1 MRLGPSQGS
10 EGDREGPP
18 HLGPSG
24 PRPPAQV
31 GTPSATAQRPS
42 AARQSHSFS
51 VHRGTALISS
61 PMASPFSRGT
71 SAWFPQPA
79 SSGLQ
84 VSDEWSHALP
94 PPSFR
99 APGFPGCSVTVTAVG
114 PRGQPPPA
122 GLLPSR
128 LRGEGTSSF
137 LSGTNEI
144 FLLLCAPLGS
154 GSVFYPL
161 GLALCSGPVITA
173 HTSSRTGLAL
183 RAGWAPLHR
192 PLPEAPPG
200 TVGVS
205 SLPLLV
211 PRSAWRPLT

>member
-1 MRLGPSQGS
+1 MGVSLGGGDGRGWGEEVERDGERKREVGVGVRLGPSQGS

-99 APGFPGCSVTVTAVG
+99 APWLPWLLRHRHRCGAAGSA
-114 PRGQPPPA
+114 PPPGRPA
-122 GLLPSR
+122 ALP
-128 LRGEGTSSF
+128 
-137 LSGTNEI
+137 
-144 FLLLCAPLGS
+144 
-154 GSVFYPL
+154 
-161 GLALCSGPVITA
+161 
-173 HTSSRTGLAL
+173 
-183 RAGWAPLHR
+183 
-192 PLPEAPPG
+192 PPG
-200 TVGVS
+200 RRHII
-205 SLPLLV
+205 LPL
-211 PRSAWRPLT
+211 RH

>member
-1 MRLGPSQGS
+1 MSLGGGDGRGWGEEVERDGERKREVGVGVRLGPSQGS

-71 SAWFPQPA
+71 SACFRQPA

-94 PPSFR
+94 LPSFR
-99 APGFPGCSVTVTAVG
+99 ALWLPWLLRHRHRCGATGSAPPRPACCPPASGEKAHHPSSPALMKSSFCSV
-114 PRGQPPPA
+114 PRWA
-122 GLLPSR
+122 
-128 LRGEGTSSF
+128 RGRCFTHSAWP
-137 LSGTNEI
+137 
-144 FLLLCAPLGS
+144 CAP
-154 GSVFYPL
+154 VQ
-161 GLALCSGPVITA
+161 
-173 HTSSRTGLAL
+173 
-183 RAGWAPLHR
+183 
-192 PLPEAPPG
+192 
-200 TVGVS
+200 
-205 SLPLLV
+205 
-211 PRSAWRPLT
+211 

>member
-1 MRLGPSQGS
+1 MGVSLGGGDGKGWGEEVERDGERKREVGVGVHLGPSQGS

-114 PRGQPPPA
+114 PRGQRPPWPACCPPA
-122 GLLPSR
+122 SGEKAHHPSSPA
-128 LRGEGTSSF
+128 LMKSSF
-137 LSGTNEI
+137 CSVPRWARGRCFTHSAWP
-144 FLLLCAPLGS
+144 CAP
-154 GSVFYPL
+154 VQ
-161 GLALCSGPVITA
+161 
-173 HTSSRTGLAL
+173 
-183 RAGWAPLHR
+183 
-192 PLPEAPPG
+192 
-200 TVGVS
+200 
-205 SLPLLV
+205 
-211 PRSAWRPLT
+211 

>member
-1 MRLGPSQGS
+1 M
-10 EGDREGPP
+10 
-18 HLGPSG
+18 GPSG

-99 APGFPGCSVTVTAVG
+99 AVASLAAPSPSPLWG
-114 PRGQPPPA
+114 RGVSPPLA

-161 GLALCSGPVITA
+161 GLALCSSPVITA
-173 HTSSRTGLAL
+173 HTPSRTGLAL

>member
-1 MRLGPSQGS
+1 MGVSLGGGDGRGWGEEVERDGERKREVGVGVRLGPSQGS

-99 APGFPGCSVTVTAVG
+99 VPWLPWLLRHRHRHRCGAAGSA
-114 PRGQPPPA
+114 PPPGRPA
-122 GLLPSR
+122 ALP
-128 LRGEGTSSF
+128 
-137 LSGTNEI
+137 
-144 FLLLCAPLGS
+144 
-154 GSVFYPL
+154 
-161 GLALCSGPVITA
+161 
-173 HTSSRTGLAL
+173 
-183 RAGWAPLHR
+183 
-192 PLPEAPPG
+192 PPG
-200 TVGVS
+200 RRHII
-205 SLPLLV
+205 LPL
-211 PRSAWRPLT
+211 RH

>member
-99 APGFPGCSVTVTAVG
+99 AVASLAAPSRSPLWGRGVSPPPPRPACCPPASGEKAHHPSSPALMKSSFCSV
-114 PRGQPPPA
+114 PRWA
-122 GLLPSR
+122 
-128 LRGEGTSSF
+128 RGRCFTHSAWP
-137 LSGTNEI
+137 
-144 FLLLCAPLGS
+144 CAP
-154 GSVFYPL
+154 VQ
-161 GLALCSGPVITA
+161 
-173 HTSSRTGLAL
+173 
-183 RAGWAPLHR
+183 
-192 PLPEAPPG
+192 
-200 TVGVS
+200 
-205 SLPLLV
+205 
-211 PRSAWRPLT
+211 